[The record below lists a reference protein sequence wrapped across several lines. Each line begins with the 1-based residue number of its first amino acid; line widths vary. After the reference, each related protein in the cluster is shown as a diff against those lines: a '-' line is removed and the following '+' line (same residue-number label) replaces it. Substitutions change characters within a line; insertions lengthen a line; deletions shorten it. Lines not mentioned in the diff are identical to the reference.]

1 MAVESQFRCDVAGP
15 EVLAALREAPLP
27 SRLKGSSPVRS
38 FHRDIY
44 LDTTE
49 QALLAKGVSCR
60 VRVTSD
66 DRRLLTLFL
75 SGGTS
80 SRGER
85 YEAEVPELDPRQ
97 ALEGGSEPARRL
109 RGLVDPLSLKPSI
122 ELEVERW
129 SRIAIAGWF
138 RREPRFAFLY
148 DLCAVRHGGLSRSFE
163 ELQVRRLAPGAPH
176 LEEIARDLAQRHG
189 LRPIVVPRH
198 QRAAQLAVAM
208 SAEAAERRFSTET
221 AVVLLALDEG
231 LVGFVEHEGGHA
243 LPVARG
249 SGEEAARHLLR
260 RVTGSTVGNLSLLGS
275 LPGTEDRDALEVW
288 VARRIRGNAEGT
300 NHLQWVTASEAVARI
315 GTPEIRT
322 AETLAALAVATR
334 ANLLAGPVRGPT
346 ERFAPPPQKK
356 HRATSVAPHH
366 PAPPRASTDLPPD
379 RFLNVELSQLAFNE
393 RVLEM
398 AEDPGVPLAER
409 LRFLAIVGANFDEF
423 FSVRV
428 GALKA
433 AVLAGSSARGFDGLT
448 AREQLEAISARV
460 PPLLTRQTRCAEECI
475 ASASVNGVRLRRWD
489 LLDDAARAALTRH
502 FEAEMLPVLTPRAM
516 TLSPGHPFPVIPQL
530 TLTFGVVL
538 LDVRTGPVH
547 FATLPLRARL
557 ERILQVPGSEDL
569 ILVEEVIRANI
580 QAFYPDRIV
589 EGAWLFRI
597 TRAAD
602 LDVDEEEAGD
612 LLQAIEEEV
621 KRRPGNAPVRV
632 EVEASMPPGVR
643 ETILRELRFERRGV
657 TALLGPEDLYE
668 LDPPLD
674 LTVLRDL
681 AGRLPA
687 GLSFRSFHP
696 RRPLAPD
703 QSVFDQIDRG
713 DILVHHPYE
722 EFAATVGRFLH
733 EAAED
738 PGVVALKLTLYRL
751 GEDSLVVDALVR
763 AAEKGKDVAVFIE
776 LKARFDET
784 RNVRSVRRL
793 EDAGAQVIYGLVGL
807 KTHAKVSLV
816 VRRTPQGLRRYAHIG
831 TGNYNESTARF
842 YTDLGLLTA
851 DPEITAD
858 LTDLFNQL
866 TGSSRAPGAGY
877 RRLLVAPATMLAGFL
892 ERIERETVH
901 ARAGRPGLIR
911 AQLNGVEDPEVV
923 AALYRAGA
931 AGVDIRLVVRGL
943 CMLRPGLGGVS
954 ERIQVSSV
962 LGRFLEHERIYH
974 FGNGGEH
981 EYLIGSADW
990 RPRNLRRRVEVV
1002 TPVRA
1007 PTLIARLD
1015 ALLTALL
1022 AEPSAWILGPD
1033 GTYVRQGRPGPEHP
1047 HLHERLLP

>member
-1 MAVESQFRCDVAGP
+1 MAAESQFRCDVAGP
-15 EVLAALREAPLP
+15 EALAELRDAPLP
-27 SRLKGSSPVRS
+27 TPLRGGPPTRS

-44 LDTTE
+44 LDTTD
-49 QALLAKGVSCR
+49 QTLLAKGVSCR
-60 VRVTSD
+60 VRVRTD
-66 DRRLLTLFL
+66 DRRLLTLFI
-75 SGGTS
+75 SGGTET
-80 SRGER
+80 RGER

-97 ALEGGSEPARRL
+97 ALEGSSEPARRL
-109 RGLVDPLSLKPSI
+109 RGLVDPLSLKPRI

-129 SRIAIAGWF
+129 SRTGSAGFF

-148 DLCAVRHGGLSRSFE
+148 DLCTIRHGGLSRTFE

-176 LEEIARDLAQRHG
+176 LEEIAHALERSHG
-189 LRPIVVPRH
+189 LRPLVVPRH
-198 QRAAQLAVAM
+198 QRASQLVVAM
-208 SAEAAERRFSTET
+208 SAEVAERMFSAET

-231 LVGFVEHEGGHA
+231 RVGFLEHEGGHA

-249 SGEEAARHLLR
+249 SGEEAARHLLS
-260 RVTGSTVGNLSLLGS
+260 RVTGSSVGTLSLLGS

-288 VARRIRGNAEGT
+288 VARRIRGDGESA

-334 ANLLAGPVRGPT
+334 ANLLGSPLRGPT
-346 ERFAPPPQKK
+346 ERFAPPPATTARKK
-356 HRATSVAPHH
+356 SSAHRV
-366 PAPPRASTDLPPD
+366 APPRATTDLPPD

-409 LRFLAIVGANFDEF
+409 FRFLAIVGSNFDEF
-423 FSVRV
+423 FAVRV
-428 GALKA
+428 GALKTA
-433 AVLAGSSARGFDGLT
+433 LLAGSSARGFDGLT

-460 PPLLTRQTRCAEECI
+460 PPLLARQTRCAEECLR
-475 ASASVNGVRLRRWD
+475 AAAGQGLRLRRWEE
-489 LLDDAARAALTRH
+489 LDDTARAALARH
-502 FEAEMLPVLTPRAM
+502 FESEMLPVLTPRAM

-557 ERILQVPGSEDL
+557 DRILPVPGSEDL
-569 ILVEEVIRANI
+569 ILFEEVIRANI
-580 QAFYPDRIV
+580 QALYPDRTV

-597 TRAAD
+597 TRGAD
-602 LDVDEEEAGD
+602 LDVNEEEAGD

-681 AGRLPA
+681 AERLPA
-687 GLSFRSFHP
+687 DQSFRSFHA
-696 RRPLAPD
+696 RRPLAAD
-703 QSVFDQIDRG
+703 HSVFDQIDQG

-722 EFAATVGRFLH
+722 DFAATVGRFLL

-738 PGVVALKLTLYRL
+738 PEVVALKVTLYRL
-751 GEDSLVVDALVR
+751 GERSMVVDALQR

-784 RNVRSVRRL
+784 RNVGSVRKL
-793 EDAGAQVIYGLVGL
+793 EEAGAQVIYGLVGL
-807 KTHAKVSLV
+807 KTHAKVALV
-816 VRRTPQGLRRYAHIG
+816 VRRTAAGLKRYAHIG

-842 YTDLGLLTA
+842 YTDLGLLTS

-866 TGSSRAPGAGY
+866 TGSSRAPGSSY
-877 RRLLVAPATMLAGFL
+877 RKLLVAPATMLPGFL
-892 ERIERETVH
+892 ERIEREIGH
-901 ARAGRPGLIR
+901 ARAGRGGLIR

-931 AGVDIRLVVRGL
+931 AGVDVELVVRGI
-943 CMLRPGLGGVS
+943 CVLRPGVAGVS
-954 ERIQVSSV
+954 ERIRVRSL

-974 FGNGGEH
+974 FGNGGES

-1007 PTLIARLD
+1007 PTLVARLD
-1015 ALLTALL
+1015 ALLTAVLS
-1022 AEPSAWILGPD
+1022 EPSAWTLGPD
-1033 GTYVRQGRPGPEHP
+1033 GTYVRRGRPAADHP
-1047 HLHERLLP
+1047 HLHDRLLP